1 MKLDTEEIKRKFQNI
16 EIGNA
21 AGGFGSTS
29 WDAHSIAE
37 VIDNMVAEK
46 QHDKPY
52 QQYAAHVD
60 ALLELADNMY
70 SFCHYEQVKASLE
83 DAANAMATLI
93 FENRRLQSEL
103 EEMRNVLHKEV

>member
-1 MKLDTEEIKRKFQNI
+1 MKLDSEEIKRKFQNI

-21 AGGFGSTS
+21 SGGFGSTS
-29 WDAHSIAE
+29 WDAGAISE

-46 QHDKPY
+46 RKDKPY

-70 SFCHYEQVKASLE
+70 SFCRYEQVKTLLE

-103 EEMRNVLHKEV
+103 EEHNALHHEI